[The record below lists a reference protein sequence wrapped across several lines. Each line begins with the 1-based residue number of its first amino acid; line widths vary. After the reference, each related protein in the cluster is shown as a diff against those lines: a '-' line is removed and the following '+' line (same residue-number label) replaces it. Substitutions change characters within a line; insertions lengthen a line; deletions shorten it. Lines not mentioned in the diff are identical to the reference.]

1 MKMTYHFFIGTVGT
15 SVFDMLSTAY
25 HLISLLARQIKIT
38 NYLKLS
44 RQAASLA
51 KNENNSNN
59 IQYVEQL
66 IAMVVQI

>member
-1 MKMTYHFFIGTVGT
+1 MKMTYHFFIGTVVT
-15 SVFDMLSTAY
+15 SVFDLLSTAY
-25 HLISLLARQIKIT
+25 HLISLVARQIKIT

-59 IQYVEQL
+59 ML
-66 IAMVVQI
+66 SNL